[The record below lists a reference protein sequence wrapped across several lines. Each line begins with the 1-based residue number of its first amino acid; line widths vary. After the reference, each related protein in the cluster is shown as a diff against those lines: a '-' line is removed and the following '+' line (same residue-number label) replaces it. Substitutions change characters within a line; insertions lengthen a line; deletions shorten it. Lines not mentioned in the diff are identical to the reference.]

1 MFYFVGLSRDM
12 KPRLLLLFYTHPFFS
27 IGQSRM
33 DLVQAMLRHYG
44 NVVVAG
50 GVVDSFF
57 LDNVND
63 ARYAPT
69 THATI
74 SPVTHAF
81 PLCKCNLRM

>member
-63 ARYAPT
+63 ARYEYYNT
-69 THATI
+69 CYHLTI
-74 SPVTHAF
+74 HSRLPH
-81 PLCKCNLRM
+81 M